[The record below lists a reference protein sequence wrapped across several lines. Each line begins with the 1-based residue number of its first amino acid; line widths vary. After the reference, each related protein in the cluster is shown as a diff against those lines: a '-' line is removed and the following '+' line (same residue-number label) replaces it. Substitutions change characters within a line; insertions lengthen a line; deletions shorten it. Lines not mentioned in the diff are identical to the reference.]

1 MKMNYNVLSQLNEKV
16 NRHINLFDTT
26 KQMLLEKINKLETQ
40 VINRDLENNPLNNF
54 NFPAHEESL
63 KKLEDAVEQ
72 LENEVDLLK
81 DKTGQAIQDE
91 IRHQREEN
99 DNLKIYVTNIN
110 QRMEQME
117 DENQR

>member
-1 MKMNYNVLSQLNEKV
+1 
-16 NRHINLFDTT
+16 
-26 KQMLLEKINKLETQ
+26 MLLEKINKLETQ
-40 VINRDLENNPLNNF
+40 VINRDLETNPLHNF

-81 DKTGQAIQDE
+81 EKTGAAIQDE

-110 QRMEQME
+110 QRMEQIE
-117 DENQR
+117 DENQRQQLAVNQRLNDSQLDMQALNHQI